1 MQDREIYNKILKSLD
16 ILNKSQAIQEQN
28 TVVLFTHLY
37 NIIKDQGLKIE
48 KIEKDNNDLVK
59 KISSLENKL
68 KSIDNRK
75 PIKEWFKNI
84 YDKCYKFIFKKK
96 LERERLERERLEK
109 ERKEQEE
116 ARRKAENK
124 KKIKEI
130 LNTTKRKK

>member
-37 NIIKDQGLKIE
+37 NIVKDQGIKLE
-48 KIEKDNNDLVK
+48 KLEKDNNDLIK
-59 KISSLENKL
+59 KINSLENKL

-75 PIKEWFKNI
+75 PIKEYLKNI
-84 YDKCYKFIFKKK
+84 WDKCYRFIFKKK

-124 KKIKEI
+124 RKIKEI

>member
-37 NIIKDQGLKIE
+37 NIIKDQELKIE

-68 KSIDNRK
+68 KSTDNRK

-116 ARRKAENK
+116 AKRKAENK
-124 KKIKEI
+124 RKIKEI